1 MSSTPLEVVLKRDRL
16 LVLGGLVIVSA
27 LAWGYLFQQ
36 AHGMHQMKMDSMNMS
51 GMDMT
56 GMDMSMSMAMPQ
68 IHSWGKLDLLLIFT
82 MWAVMM
88 VAMMVPTAGP
98 MVLLFA
104 TFNRKRQEKE
114 RPFVPTSIFL
124 LGYLMIWIAFSVIAA
139 LGQWS
144 LHRAALLSP
153 MMMST
158 SPVLGGSLLVAAG
171 LFQWTPLKNTCLTHC
186 RSPLD
191 FFSSHWREG
200 TTGALR
206 MGLRHGTYCV
216 GCCWV
221 LMALLFVAGVMNL
234 FWIAVL
240 SVFVLVEKTIPS
252 RANKW
257 VGRIVGFL
265 LIGWG
270 TWLGLAAF
278 R

>member
-1 MSSTPLEVVLKRDRL
+1 M
-16 LVLGGLVIVSA
+16 
-27 LAWGYLFQQ
+27 Q
-36 AHGMHQMKMDSMNMS
+36 QMKMDGMNMS
-51 GMDMT
+51 GIDMSEMDM
-56 GMDMSMSMAMPQ
+56 GMSIAMPQ
-68 IHSWGKLDLLLIFT
+68 THPWGPLDLLLMFT

-104 TFNRKRQEKE
+104 TFNRKRREQD
-114 RPFVPTSIFL
+114 RPFASTSVFL
-124 LGYLMIWIAFSVIAA
+124 LGYLAIWIAFSVIAA
-139 LGQWS
+139 LAQWS

-153 MMMST
+153 MMVST
-158 SPVLGGSLLVAAG
+158 SPVLGGSLLIAAG
-171 LFQWTPLKNTCLTHC
+171 IFQWTPLKNTCLTHC

-200 TTGALR
+200 TGGALS
-206 MGLRHGTYCV
+206 MGLRHGAYCV

-234 FWIAVL
+234 LWIAIL
-240 SVFVLVEKTIPS
+240 SAFVLVEKTIPA
-252 RANKW
+252 RTNKW
-257 VGRIVGFL
+257 VGRIAGLL

-270 TWLGLAAF
+270 AWVGLTAF

>member
-36 AHGMHQMKMDSMNMS
+36 AHSMHQMNMDSMNMS
-51 GMDMT
+51 GMDMSGT
-56 GMDMSMSMAMPQ
+56 DMISMAMPQ
-68 IHSWGKLDLLLIFT
+68 THSWGVVDLLLIFT

-104 TFNRKRQEKE
+104 AFNRKRREQQ
-114 RPFVPTSIFL
+114 RPFVPTSVFL
-124 LGYLMIWIAFSVIAA
+124 LGYLTIWIAFSIIAA
-139 LGQWS
+139 LAQWS

-153 MMMST
+153 MMVST

-171 LFQWTPLKNTCLTHC
+171 IFQWTPLKNTCLTYC

-191 FFSSHWREG
+191 FFSSHWRER
-200 TTGALR
+200 TSGALS
-206 MGLRHGTYCV
+206 MGLRHGAYCV

-240 SVFVLVEKTIPS
+240 SVFVLVEKTIPG

-257 VGRIVGFL
+257 VGRIAGFL

-270 TWLGLAAF
+270 AWVGLAAF

>member
-1 MSSTPLEVVLKRDRL
+1 MLSTPLEIVLKRDRV

-27 LAWGYLFQQ
+27 LAWGYLFHQ
-36 AHGMHQMKMDSMNMS
+36 ARSMQPMNMDGMNMS

-56 GMDMSMSMAMPQ
+56 GMDMGMSMVMPQ
-68 IHSWGKLDLLLIFT
+68 THSWGVLDLLLIFT

-104 TFNRKRQEKE
+104 ACNRKRREQE

-124 LGYLMIWIAFSVIAA
+124 LGYLTIWIAFSLIAA
-139 LGQWS
+139 LAQWS

-153 MMMST
+153 MMVST
-158 SPVLGGSLLVAAG
+158 SPVLGGSLLIAAG
-171 LFQWTPLKNTCLTHC
+171 IFQWTSLKNTCLTHC
-186 RSPLD
+186 RFPLD
-191 FFSSHWREG
+191 FFSSYWREG
-200 TTGALR
+200 TNGALR
-206 MGLRHGTYCV
+206 MGLRHGAYCV

-234 FWIAVL
+234 LWIAL
-240 SVFVLVEKTIPS
+240 LTAFVLIEKTIPA

-257 VGRIVGFL
+257 VGRIAGVLF
-265 LIGWG
+265 IGWG
-270 TWLGLAAF
+270 ASVGLAPF

>member
-1 MSSTPLEVVLKRDRL
+1 MKPRSKSASPVDWNTPIKAWPKLFAQRSCALLTKSALITAAVTHLWSSSRHSVVTGKRLVGSKQSYHAFWSATLCRTLSAGRRITLTRFNFQVRLMSSTPLEVVLKRDRL

-68 IHSWGKLDLLLIFT
+68 IHSWGALDLLLIFT

-104 TFNRKRQEKE
+104 AFNRKRREQE
-114 RPFVPTSIFL
+114 RPFMPTSLFL

-139 LGQWS
+139 LAQWN

-153 MMMST
+153 MMIST
-158 SPVLGGSLLVAAG
+158 SPVLGGSLLIAAG
-171 LFQWTPLKNTCLTHC
+171 
-186 RSPLD
+186 
-191 FFSSHWREG
+191 
-200 TTGALR
+200 
-206 MGLRHGTYCV
+206 
-216 GCCWV
+216 
-221 LMALLFVAGVMNL
+221 
-234 FWIAVL
+234 I
-240 SVFVLVEKTIPS
+240 
-252 RANKW
+252 
-257 VGRIVGFL
+257 
-265 LIGWG
+265 
-270 TWLGLAAF
+270 
-278 R
+278 

>member
-1 MSSTPLEVVLKRDRL
+1 MSSTPLEVVLKRDRV
-16 LVLGGLVIVSA
+16 LVLCGLVIVSA
-27 LAWGYLFQQ
+27 LAWSYLFQQ
-36 AHGMHQMKMDSMNMS
+36 AHSMQPMNMDGMNMSSMDMS
-51 GMDMT
+51 GMDM
-56 GMDMSMSMAMPQ
+56 GMSMSMPQ
-68 IHSWGKLDLLLIFT
+68 THPWGALDLLLIFT

-104 TFNRKRQEKE
+104 AFNRKRREQQ
-114 RPFVPTSIFL
+114 RPFVPTGVFL
-124 LGYLMIWIAFSVIAA
+124 LGYLMIWITFSVIAA
-139 LGQWS
+139 LAQWS

-153 MMMST
+153 MMIST
-158 SPVLGGSLLVAAG
+158 SPVLGGSLLIAAG
-171 LFQWTPLKNTCLTHC
+171 IFQWTSLKNTCLTHC

-200 TTGALR
+200 TSGALR
-206 MGLRHGTYCV
+206 MGLRHGVYCV

-234 FWIAVL
+234 FWIAAL

-252 RANKW
+252 RTNKW
-257 VGRIVGFL
+257 VGRMAGFV

-270 TWLGLAAF
+270 AWIAVAAF